1 MATESQDTVNV
12 KLSEDE
18 KDGYKLSINLQI
30 NRKNME
36 LTN

>member
-1 MATESQDTVNV
+1 MATESQVTVNV

-18 KDGYKLSINLQI
+18 KNGYMLSINLHI
-30 NRKNME
+30 NSKNME